1 MKKTISASDMILN
14 KDGSIY
20 HLNLRPQD
28 IANTIITV
36 GDPERVAK
44 ISSKFDKINFRMS
57 NREFVTHTGELDG
70 KQLTVLSTGIGTD
83 NIDIVLNELDALVNV
98 DFESRTVKANHTS
111 LDIIRIGTTG
121 GMQSDIETGSLVL
134 TEFAIGL
141 DGLLLF
147 YDQHLDETELELD
160 QAFRAYC
167 DQNLKLPLN
176 YYVTKADKSLL
187 AYFPKDFTKGI
198 TITCPGFYAPQGRQ
212 VRALNPNKEFL
223 DQISGFSFKNLRT
236 TNFEMESAGIY
247 GLGTILGHRCLSA
260 SVIIAN
266 RKKGLFSENPKKDV
280 EKLIDTVFETII
292 AIKQGILK

>member
-1 MKKTISASDMILN
+1 MKTISASDLILN
-14 KDGSIY
+14 NDGSIY

-28 IANTIITV
+28 IAKTIITV
-36 GDPERVAK
+36 GDPERVSK
-44 ISSKFDKINFRMS
+44 ISSKFDKISFKTS
-57 NREFVTHTGELDG
+57 NREFVTHTGELG
-70 KQLTVLSTGIGTD
+70 CKQLTVLSTGIGTD

-98 DFESRTVKANHTS
+98 DFDSRTVKANHTA

-121 GMQSDIETGSLVL
+121 GMQSDIETGTFVL
-134 TEFAIGL
+134 SEFAIGL

-147 YDQHLDETELELD
+147 YEQKLNETEIDLD
-160 QAFRAYC
+160 QAFRTYC

-176 YYVTKADKSLL
+176 YYVTSADKSLL
-187 AYFPKDFTKGI
+187 QFFPKDFMKGI

-223 DQISGFSFKNLRT
+223 SQISEFSFNNTRT
-236 TNFEMESAGIY
+236 INFEMESAGIY

-266 RKKGLFSENPKKDV
+266 RKKGLFSESPKNDV
-280 EKLIDTVFETII
+280 QNLIDTVLETII
-292 AIKQGILK
+292 GIK